1 MYNPAWALR
10 STGRKMSLKT
20 LLTGI
25 TLCTLLAAA
34 APDPIL
40 GVWKLNLARSR
51 FNPGPAPRSQTRTYV
66 ETPKGIQVT
75 IRSVGANGRSS
86 TIAFPERYDGRDYPV
101 QGSEVADALAL
112 VRINDY
118 MAEATMKHGSRVVA
132 SAKRLITDEGKTLV
146 IDYKEPSPERPV
158 DNELVYDKQ

>member
-1 MYNPAWALR
+1 
-10 STGRKMSLKT
+10 MSFKT
-20 LLTGI
+20 LLTAI
-25 TLCTLLAAA
+25 TLCTLSVAAE
-34 APDPIL
+34 PDPIL

-75 IRSVGANGRSS
+75 IRSVGVNGRSS
-86 TIAFPERYDGRDYPV
+86 TIEFPEKYDGRDYPV

-118 MAEATMKHGSRVVA
+118 MAEATMKHAGNVVA
-132 SAKRLITDEGKTLV
+132 TAKRLITDEGKTL
-146 IDYKEPSPERPV
+146 IISYQEPSSEHPV
-158 DNELVYDKQ
+158 NNQLVYDRQ